1 MLVGSAWLLG
11 SKLVSPV
18 NHVVPLP
25 AGFQARV
32 VRITGAGHLVAGW
45 WVDAGTESPVV
56 LLLHGA
62 RADRSS
68 MVSRAQLL
76 LRHGFSVLLID
87 LQAHGET
94 PGDAITLGYRESR
107 DVVAARDWIRG
118 TAPGRRMGVIGCSL
132 GGASV
137 LLAPQPLGIDAVVLE
152 AVYPRISQ
160 AVEDRIRIFLGPL
173 APVLAPLLLAQ
184 LQPRLHISVS
194 DLEPIRSIALLK
206 TPLLVLAG
214 SKDERTTLAESQELF
229 ERAAVPKL
237 IWVVQGAR
245 HQDFL
250 DYDRDGY
257 EAHVLTFLIEALRPA
272 ESFL

>member
-1 MLVGSAWLLG
+1 M
-11 SKLVSPV
+11 
-18 NHVVPLP
+18 
-25 AGFQARV
+25 
-32 VRITGAGHLVAGW
+32 
-45 WVDAGTESPVV
+45 
-56 LLLHGA
+56 
-62 RADRSS
+62 
-68 MVSRAQLL
+68 
-76 LRHGFSVLLID
+76 
-87 LQAHGET
+87 
-94 PGDAITLGYRESR
+94 
-107 DVVAARDWIRG
+107 
-118 TAPGRRMGVIGCSL
+118 
-132 GGASV
+132 
-137 LLAPQPLGIDAVVLE
+137 LLAPQPLGVDAVVLE

-206 TPLLVLAG
+206 TPVLVVAG
-214 SKDERTTLAESQELF
+214 SKDERTTIAESQELF
-229 ERAAVPKL
+229 ERAAAPKL
-237 IWVVQGAR
+237 LWVVQGAR